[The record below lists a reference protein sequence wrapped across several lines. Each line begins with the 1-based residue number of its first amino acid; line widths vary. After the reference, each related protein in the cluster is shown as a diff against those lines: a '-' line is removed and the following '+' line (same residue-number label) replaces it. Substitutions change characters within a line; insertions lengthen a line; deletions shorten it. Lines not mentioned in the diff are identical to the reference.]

1 MAAWLKERVSVMLRV
16 EVYPKDRDFRGEAL
30 QKSFDEDLK
39 IKSDP
44 VIVADVYSI
53 EGAKANEKIVDS
65 LFSDSLVNN
74 CFTGNKK
81 FSDSWIIEVAYKKGV
96 QDPAELSA
104 VRALKEIGEN
114 PSSVKMSKKIVVK
127 GISEAEAKKIVSF
140 VANPVIQD
148 CIVGY
153 EVASSFA
160 DSKSSSSEKTIST
173 VEIIG
178 SDDSRLLDIS
188 RRGLLS
194 LNIDEMR
201 EIKSYFSKLGR
212 NPNDGELEAIAQTWS
227 EHCKHKTFNSIIE
240 YSEDGKKEVIDNLFK
255 STIVSATN
263 KSKKSWLVSVFSDN
277 AGIIR
282 FDSRNNIA
290 FKVETHN
297 HPSALDP
304 YGGSGTGIGGVI
316 RDVLGAGLGAKPI
329 FNTDVFCF
337 ASPSY
342 STEIPGKILHPKRI
356 MKGVVSGVRDYGNRI
371 GIPTINGSIIFH
383 DDFLGAPLVFCGTC
397 GIIPDGLE
405 KKKASPGE
413 LIVVVGGKTGR
424 DGIHGATF
432 SSAVLDEESPA
443 SAVQIGN
450 AIEEK
455 RVMDALLIAR
465 DKKLYTCV
473 TDCGAGGFSSAI
485 GEMAEDCGAFV
496 YLDKAPL
503 KYEGMVPW
511 EIWVSESQER
521 MVFSVPKQNLDEFMK
536 VCSLEEAEAT
546 VIGEFTD
553 SKKLVVQ
560 FNGMKLIDLDMDF
573 LHSGI
578 PRSRRTAVWSQS
590 NNAEP
595 EIAEKNDYSDVLKKL
610 LSHPSIASKEWVIR
624 QYDHEVQAATVVK
637 PLTGAYNDGPSDASV
652 VKPLFDSNKGVVVA
666 NGINPRF
673 SLIDPYWMA
682 ASSIDEAMR
691 NIVAAGGNPDH
702 TAILDNFCWGSVS
715 NEKLG
720 RLVRASK
727 ACHDFAVMLGVP
739 FISGK
744 DSLHNEFVIGKK
756 AISIPDT
763 LLISAI
769 SVVED
774 VNKCI
779 TMDAKKP
786 GNSIYIVGKTYDELG
801 ASYYYGLY
809 DETGRNV
816 PVVRKSAKSV
826 FEKLSAA
833 IQKGLVRSCHDCSE
847 GGIAV
852 SAAEMA
858 FAGNLGISISLDKV
872 PYEGELRND
881 KLLFSESN
889 TRFIVE
895 VEKGN
900 ESKFESAMSGTETSR
915 IGEVTADKKF
925 IVEGLSGIAV
935 ISSEI
940 SELKKSWQETFR
952 W

>member
-1 MAAWLKERVSVMLRV
+1 MLRV
-16 EVYPKDRDFRGEAL
+16 EVYAKGRDLRGEAL
-30 QKSFDEDLK
+30 QKSLAEDVS
-39 IKSDP
+39 IKSSS
-44 VIVADVYSI
+44 IIFADVYSVD
-53 EGAKANEKIVDS
+53 GAKNNEKIIDS
-65 LFSDSLVNN
+65 LFSDPRVND
-74 CFTGNKK
+74 CFIGNRK
-81 FSDSWIIEVAYKKGV
+81 FHDSWVIEVAYKKGV
-96 QDPAELSA
+96 QDPSELSA
-104 VRALKEIGEN
+104 VKALSEIGEN
-114 PSSVKMSKKIVVK
+114 VSSVKTSKKIIVK
-127 GISEAEAKKIVSF
+127 GISEDEAKRIASF
-140 VANPVIQD
+140 IANPVIQD
-148 CIVGY
+148 CVVGY
-153 EVASSFA
+153 QDAVIMQ
-160 DSKSSSSEKTIST
+160 DKKSIDSEKTITT
-173 VEIIG
+173 VELIG
-178 SDDSRLLDIS
+178 KSDSQLVEIS
-188 RRGLLS
+188 KKGLLS
-194 LNIDEMR
+194 LNLEEMKVIR
-201 EIKSYFSKLGR
+201 DYFSKLGR
-212 NPNDGELEAIAQTWS
+212 NPTDGELEAIAQTWS
-227 EHCKHKTFNSIIE
+227 EHCKHKTFNSMIE
-240 YSEDGKKEVIDNLFK
+240 YSEDGKTELIDNLFK
-255 STIVSATN
+255 STIVAAT
-263 KSKKSWLVSVFSDN
+263 KKSNKNWLVSVFKDN

-282 FDSRNNIA
+282 FDDQNNIA

-304 YGGSGTGIGGVI
+304 YGGAGTGIGGVI

-496 YLDKAPL
+496 YLEKAPL
-503 KYEGMVPW
+503 KYQSMIPW

-774 VNKCI
+774 VNKCV
-779 TMDAKKP
+779 TMDAKKS
-786 GNSIYIVGKTYDELG
+786 GNLIYAVGKTYDELG
-801 ASYYYGLY
+801 GSYYYALNNVIGK
-809 DETGRNV
+809 NV
-816 PVVRKSAKSV
+816 PLVRKTAKEV
-826 FEKLSAA
+826 FEKLSSA
-833 IQKGLVRSCHDCSE
+833 ISKGLVRSCHDCSE

-852 SAAEMA
+852 CAAEMA

-900 ESKFESAMSGTETSR
+900 ESKFESAMSDTETSR

-925 IVEGLSGIAV
+925 IVKGLSGDAV